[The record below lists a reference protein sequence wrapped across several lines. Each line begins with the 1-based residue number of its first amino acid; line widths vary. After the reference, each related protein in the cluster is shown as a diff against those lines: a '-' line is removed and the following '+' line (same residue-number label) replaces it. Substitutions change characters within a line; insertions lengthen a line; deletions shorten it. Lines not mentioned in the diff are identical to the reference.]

1 MFEIAD
7 SPHSMEKMM
16 IDRMD
21 LTDAMVSR
29 DVEAMD
35 MKDLIRFAY
44 EVIEDRYESYSDEE
58 LYDHAVENYPELVEE
73 LNRVSNAN

>member
-1 MFEIAD
+1 
-7 SPHSMEKMM
+7 M

>member
-1 MFEIAD
+1 
-7 SPHSMEKMM
+7 M

-73 LNRVSNAN
+73 LDRVSNAN